1 MSNDLRPVIYHL
13 DDGKILRGLRI
24 GDGPGKS
31 SQLVVLLIG
40 DGAESVIDKPD
51 WFNSGYVAA
60 YGGLVPECADEGTE
74 PGQWIYAVAK
84 MPQFVA
90 IHLSDSMTPEFVA
103 CGITCAPSVKRTQR
117 AAAVTCL
124 ECLRVAAMGEEAAK
138 DKPAPAAP
146 VTDADIEA
154 AIDEYRDAVERGEYR
169 QTPRANLKT
178 LIARRVQQA
187 ATAAEEMARAVE
199 FALEPGPLDG
209 KEVAMTAEIRIA
221 ARALRQEKA
230 ERLRTALAAFRKAQ
244 GGA

>member
-1 MSNDLRPVIYHL
+1 MSNDISPVIYHL

-31 SQLVVLLIG
+31 SQLVLLLIG
-40 DGAESVIDKPD
+40 DGSESVIGKPD

-74 PGQWIYAVAK
+74 PGQWIYAVAT
-84 MPQFVA
+84 M
-90 IHLSDSMTPEFVA
+90 
-103 CGITCAPSVKRTQR
+103 
-117 AAAVTCL
+117 
-124 ECLRVAAMGEEAAK
+124 
-138 DKPAPAAP
+138 PAPAAP

-209 KEVAMTAEIRIA
+209 KEVAMTAEIRDA